1 MHLRPARFAPFR
13 TFFSSSHHWQD
24 VASVSRCVITVLLV
38 QTVSSFAFF
47 CFKRRTPFP
56 PKKWGASTNQLCT
69 WVACPTV
76 GGFWGWGWLPQQ
88 HSQKRRPNMIKPNKQ
103 SQPPRIMYT
112 TIHISWGKS
121 RKADSVK
128 SVRSFLGNCVTKT
141 LHSWR
146 ISGPG
151 KKCPCELHR
160 TQRSNE

>member
-13 TFFSSSHHWQD
+13 TFFSSSHHWQL
-24 VASVSRCVITVLLV
+24 SRFSSQVCHHSF
-38 QTVSSFAFF
+38 VSSDCSASSCAFF

-56 PKKWGASTNQLCT
+56 QKNERFIHQLCT

-76 GGFWGWGWLPQQ
+76 GFWGWGWLPQQ

-103 SQPPRIMYT
+103 SQPPRIIYT

-128 SVRSFLGNCVTKT
+128 SVRGFLGNCVTKT
-141 LHSWR
+141 LHANS
-146 ISGPG
+146 IG
-151 KKCPCELHR
+151 H
-160 TQRSNE
+160 NEAMSSQAV